1 MRSSILHKLL
11 YILQI
16 LLVLM
21 FVFIK
26 YARSKALPTY
36 FPITT
41 ITDITVISSLI
52 IMIIRCWIINK
63 NKK

>member
-11 YILQI
+11 YILQLFLALI
-16 LLVLM
+16 LI
-21 FVFIK
+21 FIR
-26 YARSKALPTY
+26 YVRLKALPMY